1 MILTTFDGN
10 NCSTNM
16 KIRNVETITDT
27 RFSLKPDPFIHTYN
41 KTVRF
46 NYNRSSRR
54 QVPRDFPAEF
64 QRSSRVEG
72 MPEIQA

>member
-1 MILTTFDGN
+1 MI
-10 NCSTNM
+10 
-16 KIRNVETITDT
+16 
-27 RFSLKPDPFIHTYN
+27 

-46 NYNRSSRR
+46 DYNRSSRR

-72 MPEIQA
+72 MPENQAKSFPYIAFHRFALSIDKIP